1 MTRLTEITQADERGG
16 EVLADILEDE
26 RLPKEVRDL
35 FNDAVLEMVNRAD
48 VTMTTPEI
56 LRLALPLAIGRLR
69 QSRSPKN

>member
-1 MTRLTEITQADERGG
+1 MTRLTEITQADERCG

-26 RLPKEVRDL
+26 RLPKEVRDR

-48 VTMTTPEI
+48 VSITTPEI
-56 LRLALPLAIGRLR
+56 LRLALPLSIGRLR